1 MIPLNDLDF
10 VNPLSPKMR
19 IIGLKVFNNMQ
30 LNSKGLT
37 GVIYTIS
44 KEEMSWMACVRWRFS
59 GDAGEKLD
67 TLSPVSD

>member
-44 KEEMSWMACVRWRFS
+44 KEEMS
-59 GDAGEKLD
+59 
-67 TLSPVSD
+67 